1 MFYNTYSPLKTY
13 NQCRYY
19 LQVGACIVNPS
30 KQVIAI
36 GGSSVE
42 NPEELEHRKI
52 FTTVTS
58 LPLTNPYGI
67 IKIIENVIIK
77 FMFCIWLYSSAC

>member
-1 MFYNTYSPLKTY
+1 MSKPIINGS
-13 NQCRYY
+13 Y

-36 GGSSVE
+36 GRSSVE
-42 NPEELEHRKI
+42 NPEELGQGKV

-67 IKIIENVIIK
+67 EKIIIENV
-77 FMFCIWLYSSAC
+77 YH